1 MKMTKIVLF
10 ISAFLASIVEGVEA
24 LTVVLATG
32 TTRGWRSTLI
42 GAAAALLAL
51 AVVIAILGP
60 ALAYVP
66 LDVLRVIVGGLL
78 LVFGL
83 QWLRKAILRA
93 GGYMAKRDEEAIYR
107 AQLVAAQTANPK
119 QGPGIDWYAFTLA
132 FKSVFLEGFE
142 VAFIVITFGG
152 TQGNI
157 PLAALGAL
165 AALIAVVI
173 TGAVL
178 KEPLERIPEN
188 TIKFGVGVL
197 LSTFGL
203 FWSAEGLGVEWPGS
217 DLAIL
222 GILAFMTLISVGF
235 VAVLLD
241 RHAHPPLKGQVPT
254 NQEVKP

>member
-1 MKMTKIVLF
+1 MKTTKIVLF
-10 ISAFLASIVEGVEA
+10 VSAFLASIVEGVEA

-42 GAAAALLAL
+42 GAGAALLAL

-93 GGYMAKRDEEAIYR
+93 GGYMAMRDEEAIYR

-152 TQGNI
+152 AQGNI

-173 TGAVL
+173 TGALL

-222 GILAFMTLISVGF
+222 GILAFMTLISVGL
-235 VAVLLD
+235 VAGLRNL
-241 RHAHPPLKGQVPT
+241 HTPASKGASPAQPGG
-254 NQEVKP
+254 

>member
-1 MKMTKIVLF
+1 MKTSKIVLF
-10 ISAFLASIVEGVEA
+10 VSAFLASIVEGVEA

-42 GAAAALLAL
+42 GAGAALLAL

-93 GGYMAKRDEEAIYR
+93 GGYMAMRDEEAIYR

-152 TQGNI
+152 AQGNI
-157 PLAALGAL
+157 PVAALGAL
-165 AALIAVVI
+165 GALIAVGI

-235 VAVLLD
+235 VAVLRNL
-241 RHAHPPLKGQVPT
+241 HTPASKGASPAQPGG
-254 NQEVKP
+254 

>member
-1 MKMTKIVLF
+1 MKTTKIVLF
-10 ISAFLASIVEGVEA
+10 VSAFLASIVEGVEA

-32 TTRGWRSTLI
+32 TTRGWRSTLF
-42 GAAAALLAL
+42 GAGAALLAL

-66 LDVLRVIVGGLL
+66 LDVLRVFVGGLL

-93 GGYMAKRDEEAIYR
+93 GGYIAMRDEEAIYR

-152 TQGNI
+152 AQGNI
-157 PLAALGAL
+157 ALAALGAL

-235 VAVLLD
+235 VAVLRN
-241 RHAHPPLKGQVPT
+241 RHAHLLLKGQVPS
-254 NQEVKP
+254 NQEVKI

>member
-1 MKMTKIVLF
+1 MKTTKIVLF
-10 ISAFLASIVEGVEA
+10 VSAFLASIVEGVEA

-42 GAAAALLAL
+42 GAGAALLAL

-66 LDVLRVIVGGLL
+66 LDVLRVIVGSLL

-93 GGYMAKRDEEAIYR
+93 GGYMALRDEEAIYR
-107 AQLVAAQTANPK
+107 AQLVAAQTADTK

-152 TQGNI
+152 AQRNI

-165 AALIAVVI
+165 AALIVVVI

-222 GILAFMTLISVGF
+222 GILVFMTLISVGF
-235 VAVLLD
+235 VAVL
-241 RHAHPPLKGQVPT
+241 RSMHAGPHLKGQVPT
-254 NQEVKP
+254 NQEAKT

>member
-1 MKMTKIVLF
+1 MKTTKIVLF
-10 ISAFLASIVEGVEA
+10 VSAFLASIVEGVEA

-42 GAAAALLAL
+42 GAGAALLAL

-93 GGYMAKRDEEAIYR
+93 GGYMAIRDEEAIYR

-152 TQGNI
+152 AQGNI

-165 AALIAVVI
+165 GALIAVVI

-235 VAVLLD
+235 VAVLRNL
-241 RHAHPPLKGQVPT
+241 HAHPHLKGQVPPS
-254 NQEVKP
+254 QEVKT

>member
-1 MKMTKIVLF
+1 MKTTKIVLF
-10 ISAFLASIVEGVEA
+10 VSAFLASIVEGVEA

-42 GAAAALLAL
+42 GAGAALLAL

-60 ALAYVP
+60 ALAYMP

-93 GGYMAKRDEEAIYR
+93 GGYMALRDEEAIYR
-107 AQLVAAQTANPK
+107 TQLVAAQTANPK
-119 QGPGIDWYAFTLA
+119 QGPGMDWYAFTLA

-152 TQGNI
+152 AQGNI

-235 VAVLLD
+235 VAVLRNLPG
-241 RHAHPPLKGQVPT
+241 HPHLKGQLPP
-254 NQEVKP
+254 NQEVKA

>member
-1 MKMTKIVLF
+1 MKTTKIVLF
-10 ISAFLASIVEGVEA
+10 VSAFLASIVEGVEA

-42 GAAAALLAL
+42 GAGAALLAL

-93 GGYMAKRDEEAIYR
+93 GGYMAMRDEEAIYR

-152 TQGNI
+152 AQGNI

-165 AALIAVVI
+165 GALIAVVI

-178 KEPLERIPEN
+178 KEPLKRIPEN

-222 GILAFMTLISVGF
+222 GILAFMTLISVGL
-235 VAVLLD
+235 VAGLRNL
-241 RHAHPPLKGQVPT
+241 HTPASKGASPAQPGG
-254 NQEVKP
+254 

>member
-1 MKMTKIVLF
+1 MKTTKIVLF
-10 ISAFLASIVEGVEA
+10 VSAFLASIVEGVEA
-24 LTVVLATG
+24 LTVILATG

-42 GAAAALLAL
+42 GAGVALLAL
-51 AVVIAILGP
+51 AAVIAILGP

-93 GGYMAKRDEEAIYR
+93 GGYIAMRDEDAIYQ

-119 QGPGIDWYAFTLA
+119 QRPGIDWYAFTLA

-152 TQGNI
+152 AQGNI

-241 RHAHPPLKGQVPT
+241 RHAHPHPKGQVPPS
-254 NQEVKP
+254 QEVKT

>member
-1 MKMTKIVLF
+1 MKTTKIVLF
-10 ISAFLASIVEGVEA
+10 VSAFLASIVEGVEA

-42 GAAAALLAL
+42 GAGMALLAL

-93 GGYMAKRDEEAIYR
+93 GGYIAMRDEEAIYR
-107 AQLVAAQTANPK
+107 VQLVAAQFANPK
-119 QGPGIDWYAFTLA
+119 QGPGVDWYAFTLA

-152 TQGNI
+152 AQGNI

-165 AALIAVVI
+165 GALIAVVI

-203 FWSAEGLGVEWPGS
+203 FWSAEGLGVKWPGS

-222 GILAFMTLISVGF
+222 GILTFMTLISVGF
-235 VAVLLD
+235 VALLRN
-241 RHAHPPLKGQVPT
+241 RHAHQHLNGQVPS
-254 NQEVKP
+254 NQEVKI

>member
-1 MKMTKIVLF
+1 MKTTKIVLF
-10 ISAFLASIVEGVEA
+10 VSAFLASIVEGVEA

-42 GAAAALLAL
+42 GAGAALLAL
-51 AVVIAILGP
+51 AVVIALLGP

-93 GGYMAKRDEEAIYR
+93 GGYIAMRDEEAIYR

-152 TQGNI
+152 AQGNI

-165 AALIAVVI
+165 GALIVVVI

-203 FWSAEGLGVEWPGS
+203 FWSAEGLGVAWPGS

-235 VAVLLD
+235 VVVLRD
-241 RHAHPPLKGQVPT
+241 RYAHARLKEQFPT
-254 NQEVKP
+254 NQEAKT

>member
-1 MKMTKIVLF
+1 MKTTKIVLF
-10 ISAFLASIVEGVEA
+10 LSAFLASIVEGVEA

-42 GAAAALLAL
+42 GAGAALLAL
-51 AVVIAILGP
+51 AVVIALLGP

-93 GGYMAKRDEEAIYR
+93 GGYIAMRDEEAIYR

-152 TQGNI
+152 AQGNI

-165 AALIAVVI
+165 GALIAVVI

-203 FWSAEGLGVEWPGS
+203 FWSAEGLGVGWPGS

-235 VAVLLD
+235 VVVLRNLY
-241 RHAHPPLKGQVPT
+241 AHPRLKEQVPT
-254 NQEVKP
+254 NQEAKT

>member
-1 MKMTKIVLF
+1 VLF
-10 ISAFLASIVEGVEA
+10 VSAFLASMVEGVEA

-32 TTRGWRSTLI
+32 TTRGWRSTLV
-42 GAAAALLAL
+42 GAGAALLAL

-60 ALAYVP
+60 ALAYMP

-93 GGYMAKRDEEAIYR
+93 GGYIAMRDEEAIYR

-152 TQGNI
+152 AQGNI
-157 PLAALGAL
+157 PVAALGAL
-165 AALIAVVI
+165 GALIAVGV

-222 GILAFMTLISVGF
+222 GILAFMTLISVCF
-235 VAVLLD
+235 VAGLLD
-241 RHAHPPLKGQVPT
+241 RHAYPHPKAKVPPS
-254 NQEVKP
+254 QEVKS

>member
-1 MKMTKIVLF
+1 MKTTKIVLF
-10 ISAFLASIVEGVEA
+10 VSAFLASIVEGVEA

-42 GAAAALLAL
+42 GAGAALLAL

-93 GGYMAKRDEEAIYR
+93 GGYMAIRDEEAIYR
-107 AQLVAAQTANPK
+107 AQLMAAQTANPK

-152 TQGNI
+152 AQGNI
-157 PLAALGAL
+157 PLAALG
-165 AALIAVVI
+165 ALIAVVI

-235 VAVLLD
+235 VAVLRNL
-241 RHAHPPLKGQVPT
+241 HAHPHLKGQVPP
-254 NQEVKP
+254 NQEVKT

>member
-1 MKMTKIVLF
+1 MKTTKIVLF
-10 ISAFLASIVEGVEA
+10 VSAFLASIVEGVEA

-42 GAAAALLAL
+42 GAGAALLAL
-51 AVVIAILGP
+51 AVVIALLGP

-93 GGYMAKRDEEAIYR
+93 GGYIAMRDEEAIYR

-152 TQGNI
+152 AQGNI

-165 AALIAVVI
+165 GALIAVVI

-203 FWSAEGLGVEWPGS
+203 FWSAEGLGVAWPGS

-235 VAVLLD
+235 VVVLRD
-241 RHAHPPLKGQVPT
+241 RYAHARLKEQFPT
-254 NQEVKP
+254 NQEAKT

>member
-1 MKMTKIVLF
+1 MKTTKIVLF
-10 ISAFLASIVEGVEA
+10 VSAFLASIVEGVEA

-42 GAAAALLAL
+42 GAGAALLAL
-51 AVVIAILGP
+51 AVVIALLGP

-93 GGYMAKRDEEAIYR
+93 GGYIAMRDEEAIYR

-152 TQGNI
+152 AQGNI

-165 AALIAVVI
+165 GALIAVVI

-203 FWSAEGLGVEWPGS
+203 FWSAEGLGVAWPGS

-235 VAVLLD
+235 VVVLRNLYA
-241 RHAHPPLKGQVPT
+241 HAHLKEQFPT
-254 NQEVKP
+254 NQEAKT